1 MVYALDTNVLVD
13 ILRGNN
19 KIKQRLSEVH
29 LSNRITIPPYSYYE
43 VLRGLKD
50 RNANRQLSDFRLL
63 QKILYKPDIDEND
76 VMEKAAEIYIQRKK
90 SGLFIGDDVDILIAA
105 WCITADATL
114 VTSNTKHF
122 TDIDGLMIENW
133 CE

>member
-19 KIKQRLSEVH
+19 KVKQKLSETHV
-29 LSNRITIPPYSYYE
+29 SNRITIPPYSYYE
-43 VLRGLKD
+43 ILRGVMD
-50 RNANRQLSDFRLL
+50 RNASRQLSDFRIL

-90 SGLFIGDDVDILIAA
+90 SGLSIDDDVDILLAA

-122 TDIDGLMIENW
+122 TDIYGLNLENW
-133 CE
+133 H